1 MKILN
6 SIQTAQALPYSRLVP
21 AIAQAMRE
29 LASGQIQAPERLA
42 VPIDPASVLLC
53 MPAIGSDISVTKLVT
68 VHTNNAQYSLPAI
81 QGEVIVFETAS
92 GRRLMLLDGPTV
104 TARRTAAVTL
114 LGIQTLL
121 PKLPESVLIIG
132 TGIQAAAHVDALVD
146 FFGISRFWIAATAL
160 HKAKAFCAALRE
172 CHSGI
177 TAVPLWAAQ
186 LESELPATDV
196 VIALTTS
203 KTPVIPP
210 QIAAATLA
218 IGVGAFKPDM
228 AEFPSQLL
236 HERKIVV
243 DDLDGARHEAGDL
256 LRAKVDWS
264 QVSALSEVLDG
275 TVRLSQVT
283 TMPVFKT
290 VGQAAWDLAA
300 ARVALAS
307 LK

>member
-6 SIQTAQALPYSRLVP
+6 PSQTAQALPYSKLVP
-21 AIAQAMRE
+21 AIAQAMGE
-29 LASGQIQAPERLA
+29 LTQRHIQAPERLV

-53 MPAIGSDISVTKLVT
+53 MPAVGRDIGVTKLVT
-68 VHTNNAQYSLPAI
+68 VHTKNAQHGLPAI
-81 QGEVIVFETAS
+81 QGEVIVFDTAT

-121 PKLPESVLIIG
+121 PKPPASALIIG

-146 FFGISRFWIAATAL
+146 FFGVARFWIAATAT
-160 HKAKAFCAALRE
+160 HKAEEFCAAIQQR
-172 CHSGI
+172 HSGI
-177 TAVPLWAAQ
+177 TTVPLSTAQ

-196 VIALTTS
+196 LIALTTS
-203 KTPVIPP
+203 KIPVIPTH
-210 QIAAATLA
+210 IAATTLA

-236 HERKIVV
+236 HQRQIVV
-243 DDLDGARHEAGDL
+243 DNLGGAQHEAGDL
-256 LRAKVDWS
+256 LQAKVDWS
-264 QVSALSEVLDG
+264 QVIALSQVLDG
-275 TVRLSQVT
+275 TARLSSQ
-283 TMPVFKT
+283 MPVFKT

-307 LK
+307 LE